1 MRVRRCLVLSTRP
14 RRDGQS
20 GFFVSTPLLQFR
32 WVDALLLFFRRAK
45 NIRLLLRLRF
55 IPTNRRDFTCR
66 LGALACFLYALLNA
80 GEFAGHR
87 RSIPRKIMPSV
98 LSLRSNPE
106 GNIILGLSR
115 QPCRPAGCLVGFGVL
130 YEKVRC

>member
-1 MRVRRCLVLSTRP
+1 MLFCC
-14 RRDGQS
+14 
-20 GFFVSTPLLQFR
+20 
-32 WVDALLLFFRRAK
+32 FFRRAK

-66 LGALACFLYALLNA
+66 LGALACFLYALLSSA
-80 GEFAGHR
+80 ELAGHR

>member
-1 MRVRRCLVLSTRP
+1 MLFCC
-14 RRDGQS
+14 
-20 GFFVSTPLLQFR
+20 
-32 WVDALLLFFRRAK
+32 FFRRAK

>member
-1 MRVRRCLVLSTRP
+1 MLFCC
-14 RRDGQS
+14 
-20 GFFVSTPLLQFR
+20 
-32 WVDALLLFFRRAK
+32 FFRRAK

-55 IPTNRRDFTCR
+55 IPTNRRDFTCM
-66 LGALACFLYALLNA
+66 LGASIFFLYALLNA
-80 GEFAGHR
+80 GELAGHR